1 MMSFAPTALA
11 APVLIM
17 TSFASELA
25 TPSIKD
31 VRRRTRSQ
39 HGWKM
44 SPVLQPYCNRV
55 TRPYNAYNTYYTAVC
70 IALYVRTYVTD
81 TLTRVIRLCKISC
94 SSLNAYD
101 MPQMTERLNNFHFQS
116 YCVRGDLNS
125 NHGYD
130 LHITNSSSQDFTR
143 FQLSFL
149 FVPFNALVCV

>member
-31 VRRRTRSQ
+31 VRRRTRSK

-101 MPQMTERLNNFHFQS
+101 MPQMRERLNNFHFQS
-116 YCVRGDLNS
+116 YCVRGDLNTFGDLNRQMCS
-125 NHGYD
+125 N
-130 LHITNSSSQDFTR
+130 
-143 FQLSFL
+143 FL
-149 FVPFNALVCV
+149 THTKQRHC